1 MESALFS
8 GLQGLFLGVAN
19 LGLGQVI
26 MILVGSALLYLG
38 IKKGYEPL
46 LLVPIGFGAIL
57 VNIPLAD
64 MMGEEGFLRFFYD
77 AGVLTEVF
85 PLLIFIG
92 IGAMTDFQPLLEN
105 PKIILLGAAGQFG
118 IFLTLLLALALGFDK
133 LDAVAVAIIGACDG
147 PTAIYVSSKFA
158 PHLLGAMIDFG
169 PVLANP
175 IVLLFGAAGQFGIF
189 LTLFLAL
196 WLGFL
201 RQEAVSIAVIGAC
214 DGPTAIFVTSR
225 YAPALL
231 PAVSIAAYS
240 YMSLVPLIQ
249 PPIMRLLT
257 TDRERK
263 IVMGVVKQP
272 VSKTT
277 KILFPIVVT
286 IFASILAPKGAPLIG
301 TVMLGNLMKESGVV
315 DRLKSASENEIANIV
330 TLLLGLCIGA
340 TMEADKFLRAQTLL
354 ILGLGFVAIS
364 LDTAVGVLF
373 GKLMCFLT
381 GGKINPLIGAA
392 GISAFPMSARVV
404 QAEGQKY
411 NKKNYLLMH
420 AMSANAGGQIGSVIA
435 AAVMLSVLQ
444 GMGIIG
450 G

>member
-1 MESALFS
+1 MESALVH
-8 GLQGLFLGVAN
+8 GLQGLFLGVLN
-19 LGLGQVI
+19 LGIGQVI
-26 MILVGSALLYLG
+26 MILVACLLLFLG

-77 AGVLTEVF
+77 AGVRTEVF

-92 IGAMTDFQPLLEN
+92 IGAMTDFQPLLQN

-118 IFLTLLLALALGFDK
+118 IFITLLLALALGFDK

-158 PHLLGAMIDFG
+158 PHMLGA
-169 PVLANP
+169 
-175 IVLLFGAAGQFGIF
+175 
-189 LTLFLAL
+189 
-196 WLGFL
+196 
-201 RQEAVSIAVIGAC
+201 VSV
-214 DGPTAIFVTSR
+214 
-225 YAPALL
+225 
-231 PAVSIAAYS
+231 AAYS

-249 PPIMRLLT
+249 PPIMRALT
-257 TDRERK
+257 SEKERQ
-263 IVMGVVKQP
+263 IVMGTGKVEP
-272 VSKTT
+272 ISKTT
-277 KILFPIVVT
+277 KIVFPIAVT

-301 TVMLGNLMKESGVV
+301 TVMFGNLLRESGVV
-315 DRLKSASENEIANIV
+315 ERLKSASENEIANIV

-340 TMEADKFLRAQTLL
+340 TMEAEKFLKAQTLL
-354 ILGLGFVAIS
+354 VLLLGFIAIS
-364 LDTAVGVLF
+364 LDTAVGILF
-373 GKLMCFLT
+373 GKAMCALT

-411 NKKNYLLMH
+411 NKKSYLLMH

-444 GMGIIG
+444 GMGIVG

>member
-1 MESALFS
+1 MESAVVS
-8 GLQGLFLGVAN
+8 GLQGLVLGITHLR
-19 LGLGQVI
+19 LGHALMLVI
-26 MILVGSALLYLG
+26 GSTLLYLG

-46 LLVPIGFGAIL
+46 LLLPIGFGAIL
-57 VNIPLAD
+57 VNIPLAG
-64 MMGEEGFLRFFYD
+64 MMAEDGFLRFFYD
-77 AGVLTEVF
+77 IGVRTEVF
-85 PLLIFIG
+85 PLLIFLG

-118 IFLTLLLALALGFDK
+118 IFLTLLLALAVGFDK
-133 LDAVAVAIIGACDG
+133 LDAVAVSIIGACDG

-158 PHLLGAMIDFG
+158 PHLLGA
-169 PVLANP
+169 
-175 IVLLFGAAGQFGIF
+175 
-189 LTLFLAL
+189 
-196 WLGFL
+196 
-201 RQEAVSIAVIGAC
+201 VSV
-214 DGPTAIFVTSR
+214 
-225 YAPALL
+225 
-231 PAVSIAAYS
+231 AAYS

-257 TDRERK
+257 TDKERQ
-263 IVMGVVKQP
+263 IVMGSLKQP

-315 DRLKSASENEIANIV
+315 DRLKNASENEITNIV

-340 TMEADKFLRAQTLL
+340 TMEADKFLQKQTLL
-354 ILGLGFVAIS
+354 VLALGFIAIS
-364 LDTAVGVLF
+364 LDTVVGVLF
-373 GKLMCFLT
+373 GKLMCALT

-392 GISAFPMSARVV
+392 GISAFPMAARVV
-404 QAEGQKY
+404 QVEGQKY
-411 NKKNYLLMH
+411 NKKSYLLMH

-444 GMGIIG
+444 GMGIVG
-450 G
+450 R

>member
-1 MESALFS
+1 MESALVS
-8 GLQGLFLGVAN
+8 GVQGLFAGVVSITIWQIIM
-19 LGLGQVI
+19 LVI
-26 MILVGSALLYLG
+26 ASVLLYLG

-64 MMGEEGFLRFFYD
+64 MMGKDGFLRFFYD

-92 IGAMTDFQPLLEN
+92 IGAMTDFQPLLQN

-133 LDAVAVAIIGACDG
+133 LDAVAVAVIGACDG

-158 PHLLGAMIDFG
+158 PHMLGA
-169 PVLANP
+169 
-175 IVLLFGAAGQFGIF
+175 
-189 LTLFLAL
+189 
-196 WLGFL
+196 
-201 RQEAVSIAVIGAC
+201 VSV
-214 DGPTAIFVTSR
+214 
-225 YAPALL
+225 
-231 PAVSIAAYS
+231 AAYS

-249 PPIMRLLT
+249 PPIMRALT
-257 TDRERK
+257 TEKERQ
-263 IVMGVVKQP
+263 IVMGTAKLEP
-272 VSKTT
+272 ISKAT
-277 KILFPIVVT
+277 KIVFPIAVT

-301 TVMLGNLMKESGVV
+301 TVMLGNLLRESGVV
-315 DRLKSASENEIANIV
+315 ERLKSASENEIANIV

-340 TMEADKFLRAQTLL
+340 TMEADKFLKAQTLL
-354 ILGLGFVAIS
+354 ILGLGFIAIS
-364 LDTAVGVLF
+364 LDTVVGLLF
-373 GKLMCFLT
+373 GKLMCAMT
-381 GGKINPLIGAA
+381 GGKVNPLIGAA
-392 GISAFPMSARVV
+392 GISAFPMAARVV

-411 NKKNYLLMH
+411 NKKSYLLMH

-444 GMGIIG
+444 GMGIVG

>member
-1 MESALFS
+1 MESALVS
-8 GLQGLFLGVAN
+8 GLQGLFLGIVN
-19 LGLGQVI
+19 LNPGQVV
-26 MILVGSALLYLG
+26 MILVGSLLLYLG
-38 IKKGYEPL
+38 IRKGYEPL

-57 VNIPLAD
+57 VNIPLSE
-64 MMGEEGFLRFFYD
+64 MMAEGGFIRYFYD
-77 AGVLTEVF
+77 MGVSTEIF

-133 LDAVAVAIIGACDG
+133 LDAVAVSIIGACDG

-158 PHLLGAMIDFG
+158 PHMLGA
-169 PVLANP
+169 
-175 IVLLFGAAGQFGIF
+175 
-189 LTLFLAL
+189 
-196 WLGFL
+196 
-201 RQEAVSIAVIGAC
+201 VSV
-214 DGPTAIFVTSR
+214 
-225 YAPALL
+225 
-231 PAVSIAAYS
+231 AAYS

-249 PPIMRLLT
+249 PPIMRALT
-257 TDRERK
+257 TERERT
-263 IVMGVVKQP
+263 IVMGAIKQP
-272 VSKTT
+272 ISQTT
-277 KILFPIVVT
+277 KIMFPIVVT

-301 TVMLGNLMKESGVV
+301 TVMLGNLMKECGVV
-315 DRLKSASENEIANIV
+315 ERLKRASENEIANIV

-340 TMEADKFLRAQTLL
+340 TMEADKFLRAQTLVVL
-354 ILGLGFVAIS
+354 ALGFIAIS
-364 LDTAVGVLF
+364 LDTAVGILF
-373 GKLMCFLT
+373 GKLMCLLT

-404 QAEGQKY
+404 QTEGQKY

-444 GMGIIG
+444 GMGIVG
-450 G
+450 Q

>member
-1 MESALFS
+1 MESALVS
-8 GLQGLFLGVAN
+8 GIQGLFLGVLN
-19 LGLGQVI
+19 LGLGHVI
-26 MILVGSALLYLG
+26 MILIGSLLLYLG
-38 IKKGYEPL
+38 ISKGYEPL

-57 VNIPLAD
+57 VNIPLSE
-64 MMGEEGFLRFFYD
+64 MMAEGGFIRYFYD
-77 AGVLTEVF
+77 IGVRTEVF

-118 IFLTLLLALALGFDK
+118 IFITLLLALALGFDK
-133 LDAVAVAIIGACDG
+133 LDAVAVSIIGACDG

-158 PHLLGAMIDFG
+158 PHLLGA
-169 PVLANP
+169 
-175 IVLLFGAAGQFGIF
+175 
-189 LTLFLAL
+189 
-196 WLGFL
+196 
-201 RQEAVSIAVIGAC
+201 VSV
-214 DGPTAIFVTSR
+214 
-225 YAPALL
+225 
-231 PAVSIAAYS
+231 AAYS

-249 PPIMRLLT
+249 PPIMRALT
-257 TDRERK
+257 TEKERM
-263 IVMGVVKQP
+263 IVMGAVKQP
-272 VSKTT
+272 ISQTT
-277 KILFPIVVT
+277 KIMFPIVVT

-301 TVMLGNLMKESGVV
+301 TVMLGNLLKESGVV
-315 DRLKSASENEIANIV
+315 DRLKRASENEIANIV

-340 TMEADKFLRAQTLL
+340 TMEADKFLKAQTLL
-354 ILGLGFVAIS
+354 ILALGFVAIS
-364 LDTAVGVLF
+364 LDTAVGILF
-373 GKLMCFLT
+373 GKLMCALT

-444 GMGIIG
+444 GMGIVAQ
-450 G
+450 